1 MLKSSIVLKYIFSN
15 FIKRN
20 FPSEMSEDF
29 EQYFEEKDIFEI
41 ITRYQDMLEHS
52 KSCFFDLYEFEDI
65 IDYYIDKE
73 EFSCALEACV
83 TALKQYPFAISLKL
97 RYARI
102 LCEKNHLSAAYRILH
117 EIEAIESNNSE
128 LYLIKGNLFNKS
140 GRQAAAIREFDNAL
154 RLGDESKD
162 ELVLS
167 IARSFL
173 ESGNNNQAVKYLM
186 LAYEM
191 NDKNLLV
198 LYELALCY
206 ERLEYY
212 DKSIEVLQKF
222 LDIEPFAENIWFSLG
237 TSYSKLEQYN
247 RAFEAYEYALAIN
260 DRYIS
265 VYFSKAELFQKI
277 GRYDEA
283 VKVYKELLDLD
294 ADNVRVCCLIG
305 SCYSKGGDSDLALE
319 YFRQAKRADNLC
331 HEAWYG
337 IAMVYHN
344 MSKLHHSLIN
354 MRKAVRLDPENNEY
368 WFFLGEI
375 YARMHKNDD
384 AMKAF
389 SKAIEINPSDYE
401 VWLAYA
407 KIYYKENKV
416 TDAIEVLNRAYQYNY
431 DISTVNYQLA
441 AYHTLARQY
450 SIAARYF
457 EKGLSLNYSE
467 HHKFLTE
474 MQEHFDKETIR
485 RILLKFQK

>member
-1 MLKSSIVLKYIFSN
+1 
-15 FIKRN
+15 
-20 FPSEMSEDF
+20 MSEDF
-29 EQYFEEKDIFEI
+29 EQYFEEEDIFEI
-41 ITRYQDMLEHS
+41 IIRYQDMLEHS
-52 KSCFFDLYEFEDI
+52 RSCFFDLYEFEDI
-65 IDYYIDKE
+65 VDYYINKE
-73 EFSCALEACV
+73 EFSCALKACM

-102 LCEKNHLSAAYRILH
+102 LCEKNHLSAAFRILH

-128 LYLIKGNLFNKS
+128 FYLIKGNLLNKS
-140 GRQAAAIREFDNAL
+140 GRQDEAITEYENAL
-154 RLGDESKD
+154 RLAGENKD

-173 ESGNNNQAVKYLM
+173 ESGNNNQAVTYLL

-198 LYELALCY
+198 LYELAQCY

-212 DKSIEVLQKF
+212 DKSVEVLQKF
-222 LDIEPFAENIWFSLG
+222 LDIEPFTENIWFNLG
-237 TSYSKLEQYN
+237 NSYSKLEQYD
-247 RAFEAYEYALAIN
+247 RALEAYEYALAIN

-265 VYFSKAELFQKI
+265 VYFSKAELLQNMC
-277 GRYDEA
+277 RYDEA
-283 VKVYKELLDLD
+283 VMVYKELLDLN

-305 SCYSKGGDSDLALE
+305 NCYAKGKDPDQALE
-319 YFRQAKRADNLC
+319 YFRLAKRADNLC

-337 IAMVYHN
+337 MAMVYHN
-344 MSKLHHSLIN
+344 MSKLHHSLVN
-354 MRKAVRLDPENNEY
+354 MRKAVRLDPENDEY
-368 WFFLGEI
+368 WFFLGKI
-375 YARMHKNDD
+375 YARMHKDDD

-401 VWLAYA
+401 AWLAYA

-441 AYHTLARQY
+441 AYHILAREY
-450 SIAARYF
+450 TIAARYF

-467 HHKFLTE
+467 HHKFLTQ
-474 MQEHFDKETIR
+474 MQEYIDKETIR